1 MSAPADVPLSVS
13 TSLERRGMDFTRRQ
27 FWRGAWAS
35 WVIFMISLAIA
46 LLMVGLLQ
54 SGAPFGTPLGSA
66 AVFLF
71 YGMPIGGV
79 LSLIA
84 MFIGAPVGWG
94 IGRLLMRVDSVA
106 WHLTAYAALG
116 GAVGAS
122 VIVIAQILS
131 RSTNPVMGA
140 PFALAI
146 ITVCAISVAGG
157 WAWTFSRSRAERSF

>member
-1 MSAPADVPLSVS
+1 VSAPADVPLPVS
-13 TSLERRGMDFTRRQ
+13 TSVERRQMDFTRRQ

-46 LLMVGLLQ
+46 LITVGLLQ
-54 SGAPFGTPLGSA
+54 SGAPFGPPLGSA
-66 AVFLF
+66 AVFLL
-71 YGMPIGGV
+71 YGIPMGGM

-84 MFIGAPVGWG
+84 MFIGAPVAWG
-94 IGRLLMRVDSVA
+94 IGRLLLRTDSFA

-146 ITVCAISVAGG
+146 ITVCALSVAGG
-157 WAWTFSRSRAERSF
+157 WVWTFARSRAERSF